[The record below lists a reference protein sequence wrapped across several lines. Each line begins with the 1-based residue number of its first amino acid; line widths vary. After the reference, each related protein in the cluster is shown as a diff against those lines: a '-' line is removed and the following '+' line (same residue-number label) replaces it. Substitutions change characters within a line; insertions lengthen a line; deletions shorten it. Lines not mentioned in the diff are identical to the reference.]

1 MTDTIIEA
9 ISPITIGGAG
19 YSNTYRFRVT
29 RDGMTVLVSCV
40 RDVAGYF
47 ERDGIP
53 VPPKF
58 QGPYDSYGR
67 KIDQQ
72 AGK

>member
-19 YSNTYRFRVT
+19 YGNTYQFQVT

-40 RDVAGYF
+40 RDLAWYF

-53 VPPKF
+53 VPAEF
-58 QGPYDSYGR
+58 QGPYDCYGH

-72 AGK
+72 AGE